1 MKVSMEKILTDIFWE
16 EKTLSYGKFTVLIR
30 KKKSAAGC
38 IYVARTFTC
47 SA

>member
-1 MKVSMEKILTDIFWE
+1 MKVSIEKILIDIFWE
-16 EKTLSYGKFTVLIR
+16 EKTLSYGKFTMLIR
-30 KKKSAAGC
+30 KKSPAGC